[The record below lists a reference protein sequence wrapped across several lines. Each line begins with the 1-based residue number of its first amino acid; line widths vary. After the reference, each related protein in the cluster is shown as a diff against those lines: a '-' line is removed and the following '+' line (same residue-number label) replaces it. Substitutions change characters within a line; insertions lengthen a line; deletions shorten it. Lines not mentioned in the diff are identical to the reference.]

1 MKRLSLN
8 DKWFHGAVSLQLSE
22 EGAKPWRIPYT
33 KEALF
38 VPNHIGGK
46 AEDTAGVR
54 FSLVSDTTTVL
65 VTVKSGKNAMQMDC
79 CIDGRLHQTLL
90 IEAGETEFR
99 IDGLPKENKRI
110 ELYLSQKLPVTIVS
124 VWIDDDAAAE
134 PFVDKRPRWI
144 TYGSS
149 ITQCSAA
156 ASPSQTWPAL
166 SAAGLN
172 LNLTCLGFG
181 GNCHLEPMVARMI
194 RDQPADYLSMCV
206 GINIMGGGSLSAR
219 TFQSAVIGFIEIV
232 REKHP
237 DTPYAV
243 MSPIFSLNR
252 ETAENRV
259 DMTLVKMREQIAEAV
274 AKLQGYGDGNL
285 FYIDGLDLMGG
296 EFDSYMPDHLHPNA
310 EGYRIMAER
319 FMKLQP
325 FVRG

>member
-8 DKWFHGAVSLQLSE
+8 EQWFHGAVSVQVNE

-38 VPNHIGGK
+38 VPNRIGGK
-46 AEDTAGVR
+46 AEDAAGIR
-54 FSLVSDTTTVL
+54 FSLVSDTTNVL
-65 VTVKSGKNAMQMDC
+65 VAVKPARIAMNMDC
-79 CIDGRLHQTLL
+79 RIDGQLHKALV
-90 IEAGETEFR
+90 IEPGQTEFR
-99 IDGLPKENKRI
+99 FDNLPGGSKRI
-110 ELYLSQKLPVTIVS
+110 ELYLSQKLPVTIAS
-124 VWIDDDAAAE
+124 VWIDDDAAAA
-134 PFVDKRPRWI
+134 PFEDKRPRWI

-149 ITQCSAA
+149 ITQCAAA

-166 SAAGLN
+166 AAVGLN

-194 RDQPADYLSMCV
+194 RDLPADYLSMCV
-206 GINIMGGGSLSAR
+206 GINIMGGGSLSPR
-219 TFQSAVIGFIEIV
+219 TFQAAVIGFIEIV

-243 MSPIFSLNR
+243 MSPIFSLKR
-252 ETAENRV
+252 ETTENRV
-259 DMTLVKMREQIAEAV
+259 ELTLVKMREQIAEAV
-274 AKLQGYGDGNL
+274 AKLQGCGDGNL
-285 FYIDGLDLMGG
+285 FYIDGLDLMG
-296 EFDSYMPDHLHPNA
+296 EQFDGYMPDHLHPNA